1 MTEVKLCL
9 LGGGAVGKSA
19 ITINFVHK
27 HFVELYDPT
36 IEDNYRRT
44 WSVDGE
50 MYLIDVLDTAG
61 QDDFT
66 VLRDSYMRTSEAFI
80 LVYDITNAD
89 SFAEIQKIYNH
100 LCMARDST
108 NVPLLIIGNKCDLS
122 NQRQVKTAEAQQW
135 AHSINA
141 RFLEASA
148 KLRYNIDES
157 FTQIVQEIQLHKQRR
172 NKQLNADKKA
182 KKAKKCPII

>member
-27 HFVELYDPT
+27 HFVEIYDPT

-50 MYLIDVLDTAG
+50 MYLVDILDTAG

-66 VLRDSYMRTSEAFI
+66 VLRDSYMRTSEAFV
-80 LVYDITNAD
+80 LVYDVTNAD
-89 SFAEIQKIYNH
+89 SFAEIKKIYEK
-100 LCMARDST
+100 LCMVRDGE
-108 NVPLLIIGNKCDLS
+108 VLPLLLIGNKCDLTT
-122 NQRQVKTAEAQQW
+122 QRQVKTAEAQQW
-135 AHSINA
+135 AQCINA
-141 RFLEASA
+141 RFLETSA
-148 KLRYNIDES
+148 KLRLNIEEA
-157 FTQIVQEIQLHKQRR
+157 FTLIIQEVQAHKNR
-172 NKQLNADKKA
+172 NNKKLQAQKKA
-182 KKAKKCPII
+182 KKPVKCPLL